1 MHRTSPGHAA
11 QPIAIPLLLDAGA
24 LVVPIDDAMTDE
36 AFTAAVA
43 AIDAF
48 MAEVRASALRD
59 AAASELHAALA
70 KTEGVQP

>member
-1 MHRTSPGHAA
+1 MHRTSPGTPAH
-11 QPIAIPLLLDAGA
+11 QIAIPLLLDAGA

-48 MAEVRASALRD
+48 LAEVRAAALRD
-59 AAASELHAALA
+59 ASAADLRAALA
-70 KTEGVQP
+70 KAEWMQS